1 MARLESIDLSR
12 LKLEVDMFGDVVDKA
27 RNYEFLGETAV
38 GWFIFVGLLLLA
50 LAAWKAITDYID

>member
-1 MARLESIDLSR
+1 
-12 LKLEVDMFGDVVDKA
+12 MFGDVVDKA